1 MSARQRIAVGHP
13 VDVEIARRA
22 ARTLAQENGFSRS
35 KIDDIV
41 VAVSELA
48 TNLLR
53 YANEGKITLAMV
65 SDAERAGMLIESRDT
80 GPGIADLDLALQ
92 DGYGTGGSYGDG
104 LPIARRLM
112 DDMRLDSSPAGTVIV
127 AYKWI

>member
-1 MSARQRIAVGHP
+1 MPLPRRIAVGQP
-13 VDVEIARRA
+13 VDIEVARRA
-22 ARTLAQENGFSRS
+22 ARMLAQDIGFSGD

-53 YANEGKITLAMV
+53 HAIDGSITLSVAD
-65 SDAERAGMLIESRDT
+65 DAGRSGMLIESRDA

-92 DGYGTGGSYGDG
+92 DGYSTGRSFGDG
-104 LPIARRLM
+104 LPIVRRLM
-112 DDMRLDSSPAGTVIV
+112 DDMRLETSPAGTLIV
-127 AYKWI
+127 AHKWN